1 MSRRC
6 RGKIACALASLALV
20 FGTTAHAER
29 LWLLIGASDTSAA
42 TIAKKA
48 KVLASKMPTSL
59 LVQTRDCGERK
70 NVFAWVAMVAD
81 SRAAALAALPRVKQW
96 ATDAYIK
103 PCEARP
109 ASLLAL
115 RINAIDPSIADVPA
129 DAVNW
134 REEDRVSS
142 VRTLD
147 GKFGGGGDS
156 LLVTRYFATL
166 PNDPLEGRRER
177 ISLVGATGIHT
188 VLDEN
193 CMDVANVA
201 VRRNGIA
208 LQCAREQ
215 AADTLLHSVLVF
227 DTTGK
232 KLAET
237 ERCRNPRW
245 IPGTTGER
253 AISCESESVDGSGRL
268 SLHRKR
274 VALPRE

>member
-6 RGKIACALASLALV
+6 RDWIASALATSALV
-20 FGTTAHAER
+20 FGTTARAER

-42 TIAKKA
+42 AIAQKS
-48 KVLASKMPTSL
+48 KVLVSKMPTGL

-70 NVFAWVAMVAD
+70 NVFAWIAMVAD
-81 SRAAALAALPRVKQW
+81 SREAALAALPRVKQL
-96 ATDAYIK
+96 ATDAYIR
-103 PCEARP
+103 PCEVRP

-134 REEDRVSS
+134 RDEDRVSS
-142 VRTLD
+142 VRALD
-147 GKFGGGGDS
+147 GKFGNGRS
-156 LLVTRYFATL
+156 LLVTRYFAKM

-177 ISLVGATGIHT
+177 ISLVSATGTHT
-188 VLDEN
+188 ILDEN
-193 CMDVANVA
+193 CMDVASLA
-201 VRRNGIA
+201 VQKNGIA
-208 LQCAREQ
+208 LQCVREQ

-245 IPGTTGER
+245 IAGASGER
-253 AISCESESVDGSGRL
+253 TISCEAESVDATGRL
-268 SLHRKR
+268 SLQRKR
-274 VALPRE
+274 VALP